1 MERKNYLIEK
11 LSKEENIYLKKVVTN
26 IKNKY
31 IRDGN
36 YGIIQLDDFYEDYII
51 DEKYE
56 ITEKLEQALL
66 SANNLQDV
74 MSNKK
79 LYKCIEA
86 LSLKEKTVLFSLYC
100 ENKSVNEVAS
110 DMGIYR
116 ETVWKIKTK
125 AINNIKRKLEG
136 GNFNV

>member
-1 MERKNYLIEK
+1 MERKNYLIEE
-11 LSKEENIYLKKVVTN
+11 LSNEEKAYLKKLVIN
-26 IKNKY
+26 RMNKY
-31 IRDGN
+31 IRDEIYSINEIDG
-36 YGIIQLDDFYEDYII
+36 LYEDYII

-56 ITEKLEQALL
+56 ITERLEQALL

-79 LYKCIEA
+79 LYKCVEA

-100 ENKSVNEVAS
+100 ENKNVNEVAS
-110 DMGIYR
+110 SLGIFR

-125 AINNIKRKLEG
+125 AINKIKRKLEG
-136 GNFNV
+136 GNNDV